1 MRILHTS
8 DWHLGQTFH
17 QFDRSVEHQHFL
29 GWLLDVIESEAVDAL
44 LIAGD
49 IFDNSNPS
57 ATSQALLYQFLTD
70 ARRRVAHLNIV
81 LIAGNHDSPGRVEAP
96 APFLSLFDATVI
108 GQVGQA
114 GVADDYS
121 RVVVPLKNA
130 DGQVEAWCLAMPF
143 LRPSDVPRIAGE
155 GDPYLLGVTHL
166 YQQAYAEAFNRCEP
180 GQAIIAMGHCHVSGG
195 QASEDSERR
204 IVIGGAEALPAQL
217 FDPKIAYVALG
228 HLHLAQSV
236 AGDTTRRYS
245 GSPLPMSFSEINYP
259 HQVVLVE
266 LAGEAVQN
274 TRSIPVPRAVEMLQ
288 VPKTPAPLEEV
299 LVQLHALE
307 LEERPETHWPYLLV
321 RVLLSQPEPSLRAQ
335 VELALKDKPVRL
347 ARIETTT
354 ERRDTA
360 ETVTSVSVDEL
371 NSLKPEEF
379 FQKLYA
385 HRFGN
390 DVPPELLR
398 AFSELLNSQGEL
410 V

>member
-17 QFDRSVEHQHFL
+17 QFDRTVEHQHYL
-29 GWLLDVIESEAVDAL
+29 DWLLDVIEAEAVDAL

-57 ATSQALLYQFLTD
+57 ATAQAQLYRFLTD

-81 LIAGNHDSPGRVEAP
+81 LIAGNHDSPGRMEAP
-96 APFLSLFDATVI
+96 APFLSLFDATVV
-108 GQVGQA
+108 GQVGGA
-114 GVADDYS
+114 GLDIDCS
-121 RVVVPLKNA
+121 RLVVPLKNA
-130 DGQVEAWCLAMPF
+130 QGQIQAWCVAMPF
-143 LRPSDVPRIAGE
+143 LRPSDVPRVDGE

-166 YQQAYAEAFNRCEP
+166 YQQAYAAALSRREP
-180 GQAIIAMGHCHVSGG
+180 GQAIVAMGHCHISGG

-204 IVIGGAEALPAQL
+204 IVIGGAEALPTQL
-217 FDPKIAYVALG
+217 FDPAIAYVALG
-228 HLHLAQSV
+228 HLHLAQCV
-236 AGDTTRRYS
+236 DGDTTRRYS

-266 LAGEAVQN
+266 LAGEGVQEARPI
-274 TRSIPVPRAVEMLQ
+274 TVPRAVEMLQ
-288 VPKTPAPLEEV
+288 VPKTPGPLDEV
-299 LVQLHALE
+299 LAQLQALE
-307 LEERPETHWPYLLV
+307 LDERPETHWPYLLV

-335 VELALKDKPVRL
+335 VEAVLKDKPVRL

-354 ERRDTA
+354 ARRETA

-390 DVPPELLR
+390 DAPPELLR

-410 V
+410 L